1 MEEDI
6 KRDIVN
12 YRRQKA
18 CDLMHDVDV
27 LIDNELWNSAVNRMY
42 YACFHMVSALLILHG
57 IEVKSH
63 MGVRQA
69 FGLHFVKTNLL
80 SSECGRIFSKIYDK
94 RQSSD
99 YDDFPLGISFFT
111 FKLISYVIEVHRRH
125 IEPCRNL
132 VAFATYIGFFPTI
145 LSGPIDRPKQFLGQL
160 SHSRTFDYAMVVDGS
175 RQILWGMFKKMVI
188 ADNLAMITSGAWGCL
203 LYTSDAADE

>member
-80 SSECGRIFSKIYDK
+80 SSECGRIFSK
-94 RQSSD
+94 
-99 YDDFPLGISFFT
+99 
-111 FKLISYVIEVHRRH
+111 
-125 IEPCRNL
+125 NL
-132 VAFATYIGFFPTI
+132 
-145 LSGPIDRPKQFLGQL
+145 R
-160 SHSRTFDYAMVVDGS
+160 
-175 RQILWGMFKKMVI
+175 
-188 ADNLAMITSGAWGCL
+188 
-203 LYTSDAADE
+203 

>member
-57 IEVKSH
+57 ID
-63 MGVRQA
+63 
-69 FGLHFVKTNLL
+69 FVKTNFL

-99 YDDFPLGISFFT
+99 YDDFKEFTKDEIDNLYPQISF
-111 FKLISYVIEVHRRH
+111 LISEV
-125 IEPCRNL
+125 
-132 VAFATYIGFFPTI
+132 
-145 LSGPIDRPKQFLGQL
+145 DRL
-160 SHSRTFDYAMVVDGS
+160 
-175 RQILWGMFKKMVI
+175 
-188 ADNLAMITSGAWGCL
+188 IT
-203 LYTSDAADE
+203 EK